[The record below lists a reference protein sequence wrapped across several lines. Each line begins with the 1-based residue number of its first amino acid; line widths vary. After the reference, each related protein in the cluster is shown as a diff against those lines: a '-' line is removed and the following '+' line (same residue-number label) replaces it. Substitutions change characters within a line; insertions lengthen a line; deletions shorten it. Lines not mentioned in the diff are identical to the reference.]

1 VAGDASGDK
10 DEPVKKTAEASDIS
24 SSLASSDDGAA
35 ANCAGSRESDALEA
49 ETSSDVSSQSD
60 RVPTSGGTSKNKG
73 KTDSDLSEKSQL
85 AEISSSGGNGSG
97 CGVATAESLYS
108 PTDSESPESGVT
120 SETSDA
126 SGVAA
131 PRSET
136 ISVMETDQEPN
147 PIETEDRPVLSDVDV
162 ADVVVNSIVD
172 TNDESCDDDDE
183 AMIDVSIQILE
194 SLRRNSTAPETTFE
208 NGVNAG
214 STSTNVVQ
222 SSSEEV
228 QANHVVPE
236 VAIYSNGDLAN
247 DCCVSEDHSVAERGN
262 DVDVTSERDRNEPTQ
277 LQKLTTKLKEIVAK
291 LRRSQSEKILN
302 ELEKYLLMLD
312 VCLDEE

>member
-10 DEPVKKTAEASDIS
+10 DEPAKKTAEASDIS
-24 SSLASSDDGAA
+24 SSLASSDDGAV

-60 RVPTSGGTSKNKG
+60 RVHTSGGASKSKG
-73 KTDSDLSEKSQL
+73 QTDSDPSEKSPC

-97 CGVATAESLYS
+97 CGVATAESYS
-108 PTDSESPESGVT
+108 PTDSESPETGVT
-120 SETSDA
+120 AETSDA
-126 SGVAA
+126 SGAAA

-136 ISVMETDQEPN
+136 ISLVETDQEPN

-194 SLRRNSTAPETTFE
+194 SLRRNSTAPEKTFE
-208 NGVNAG
+208 NGVNAS

-236 VAIYSNGDLAN
+236 VVIHSNGDLAN
-247 DCCVSEDHSVAERGN
+247 DSCVSEGHSVAERGN
-262 DVDVTSERDRNEPTQ
+262 DVDVTSERDRSEPTQ

-291 LRRSQSEKILN
+291 LRQSQSEKILN